1 MHALK
6 ALVIGM
12 GLLIIVG
19 MGLVVWGFARQATQ
33 MTEKS
38 EDASPSKGSY
48 FETRVDLPD
57 DCTVDSLKSDGQ
69 GGLLLLLK
77 GQGRASEAC
86 AQIILLDAGNGEVR
100 GRIELQGSQ

>member
-38 EDASPSKGSY
+38 EEAGPSESSY
-48 FETRVDLPD
+48 FETRVNLPD
-57 DCTVDSLKSDGQ
+57 GCEVENLKSDGQ

-77 GQGRASEAC
+77 GQAQARAEC
-86 AQIILLDAGNGEVR
+86 DQIILLDAGNGEVR
-100 GRIELQGSQ
+100 GRIELQGN

>member
-6 ALVIGM
+6 ALVIAM

-38 EDASPSKGSY
+38 EDARSSEDSY
-48 FETRVDLPD
+48 FETQVDLPNG
-57 DCTVDSLKSDGQ
+57 CTVDSLKSDGQ

-77 GQGRASEAC
+77 GQGRAGEAC

-100 GRIELQGSQ
+100 GRIGLQDGQ

>member
-33 MTEKS
+33 LAEKS
-38 EDASPSKGSY
+38 EDPPASESPY
-48 FETRVDLPD
+48 FETRVNLPAG
-57 DCTVDSLKSDGQ
+57 CELDSVKGDGQ
-69 GGLLLLLK
+69 GGLLLTL
-77 GQGRASEAC
+77 QGRDGSREAC
-86 AQIILLDAGNGEVR
+86 RQLLLLDPASGELR
-100 GRIELQGSQ
+100 GRIQLGSE